1 MAYDLATADLDQ
13 DVSRGEARRPP
24 PGKASMT
31 QRMPASARAI
41 ARAVAAAMNVS
52 PDADA
57 HVDRALGGG
66 GRPLPDGV
74 RGRFERSLGVD
85 LGGVRVH
92 ADGAAATAAAAVGA
106 RAFAFGDDVVMG
118 AGEYNP
124 DTTDGARLLAH
135 EVAHTVQQ
143 RGAAATPQYQ
153 LTTTTPGDAAEVEAD
168 RAADAM
174 LAGDPFAIGAAGP
187 AVARLA
193 RWADGRGAQ
202 AVLAA
207 IARADLP
214 AIRQLILALETARAN
229 NTPAV
234 ALGDRTQPVALADLH
249 ELDARARARFDQLS
263 AQDHATPGPQARDG
277 VPDASLEHGPARAS
291 DDHLGATPAAQA
303 AASSP
308 TTSSAP
314 HGVNAEEHWADVGGS
329 IQMNRVLRENRT
341 PAPGY
346 YYLRKV
352 EVTGVARIQ
361 QRGGASPSLPHD
373 NQNHPGGRQRV
384 EATGIGYNTRTVGQ
398 DNGVSQVRE
407 QVAERYQ
414 VLNRELDLLGHSAVL
429 TGDGGI
435 QATGGTHESTWIG
448 SLGLTGSANLTFTD
462 HDAQGHS
469 GPNSVQ
475 LTVSPELRIIDRG
488 NGTRLPEFMRMRIT
502 AQVDYNRRLSATE
515 RITGRFQLVFTF
527 APGLRAVA
535 WIERTFGQAAAA
547 AVRRT
552 SVSVAEAAA
561 QTTANTAEH
570 AAERGAANAT
580 EQATENAA
588 RRGAVDASERVGGRG
603 ATQATEQALGRGAT
617 EATEHAAL
625 RGGTEAALEGGARVG
640 ARGALA
646 RGAAALGTVAE
657 VLGFLDLPLQVTI
670 WNVWMWQHAWEAGRR
685 DASLARQVQRDLF
698 DCCMSYAQVMTGGT
712 PRGGRPGADGAHAA
726 EGRIAR
732 AVAAGYTREQIF
744 EATRTYQYAGRYGL
758 PAWYQEAYVTMAPRA
773 RAAGAQQQ
781 GFVDVVG
788 AAIDAVDQGGYGY
801 RAFGGW

>member
-13 DVSRGEARRPP
+13 DAALGEARRPP

-92 ADGAAATAAAAVGA
+92 DGGAAATAAAAVGA

-174 LAGDPFAIGAAGP
+174 LAGDPFAIGTTGT

-193 RWADGRGAQ
+193 RWADDRGAQ

-234 ALGDRTQPVALADLH
+234 ELGDRTMPVAIADLH
-249 ELDARARARFDQLS
+249 DLDARARARFDQLS
-263 AQDHATPGPQARDG
+263 AQDHAAPGGQSRDG
-277 VPDASLEHGPARAS
+277 VPDASLDHGPAPASADQPGAHAAGSEGAAHRGGAGVQVRERFRQEFDLMAGSQEFAGGWMLLRSIRVRIEAYDEQNPVASSNRERTQVTVPAATNRRVRAGRPEAPAS
-291 DDHLGATPAAQA
+291 IGAQVELPRFSPGEWHGATDHLQARTNFAPSLSIAREGEIMTGNIGVGTFQVRGRPFSWGPEASFEMPIRLIERARNGSSGAAEWRIAEVRPTFHAGPIQLPGYDTFVRVSLEFSLGPNLPRIRNWLTERGVRAAANAIERRAEQSAVNATEQA
-303 AASSP
+303 AA
-308 TTSSAP
+308 
-314 HGVNAEEHWADVGGS
+314 N
-329 IQMNRVLRENRT
+329 
-341 PAPGY
+341 
-346 YYLRKV
+346 
-352 EVTGVARIQ
+352 
-361 QRGGASPSLPHD
+361 
-373 NQNHPGGRQRV
+373 
-384 EATGIGYNTRTVGQ
+384 
-398 DNGVSQVRE
+398 
-407 QVAERYQ
+407 
-414 VLNRELDLLGHSAVL
+414 
-429 TGDGGI
+429 
-435 QATGGTHESTWIG
+435 
-448 SLGLTGSANLTFTD
+448 
-462 HDAQGHS
+462 
-469 GPNSVQ
+469 
-475 LTVSPELRIIDRG
+475 
-488 NGTRLPEFMRMRIT
+488 
-502 AQVDYNRRLSATE
+502 ATE
-515 RITGRFQLVFTF
+515 D
-527 APGLRAVA
+527 
-535 WIERTFGQAAAA
+535 AAG
-547 AVRRT
+547 
-552 SVSVAEAAA
+552 
-561 QTTANTAEH
+561 
-570 AAERGAANAT
+570 RGAANAA
-580 EQATENAA
+580 EDATENAA
-588 RRGAVDASERVGGRG
+588 RRGAVDASERAGGR
-603 ATQATEQALGRGAT
+603 ALPQATEQPLGRGAT

-625 RGGTEAALEGGARVG
+625 RGGGEAALEGGARAG
-640 ARGALA
+640 ARGVAA
-646 RGAAALGTVAE
+646 RGVAALGAVAE
-657 VLGFLDLPLQVTI
+657 VLGAIDLPLQVTI
-670 WNVWMWQHAWEAGRR
+670 WNVWMWQHAWEAGRH

-712 PRGGRPGADGAHAA
+712 PRGGRPSADGAHAA

-744 EATRTYQYAGRYGL
+744 EATRTYQYAGRHGL

>member
-1 MAYDLATADLDQ
+1 MAHDHATAAIDPDL
-13 DVSRGEARRPP
+13 STTTEARRTP

-41 ARAVAAAMNVS
+41 ARAVAAAMAPA

-57 HVDRALGGG
+57 HVDRALGGAG
-66 GRPLPDGV
+66 QPLPDGV
-74 RGRFERSLGVD
+74 RDRFERSLGVD

-92 ADGAAATAAAAVGA
+92 DGGTAATAAAAVGA

-124 DTTDGARLLAH
+124 DTAEGVHLLAH

-143 RGAAATPQYQ
+143 RGGGATPQYK

-168 RAADAM
+168 RAAAAM
-174 LAGDPFAIGAAGP
+174 VAGDPFAIGAAGTS
-187 AVARLA
+187 VARIA
-193 RWADGRGAQ
+193 RWADDRGAR

-207 IARADLP
+207 IEHADVA

-234 ALGDRTQPVALADLH
+234 ELGDRTQPVAIADLH
-249 ELDARARARFDQLS
+249 ELETRARARFTSLDR
-263 AQDHATPGPQARDG
+263 AAPGSQSRDG
-277 VPDASLEHGPARAS
+277 VPDASLDHGPAPAS
-291 DDHLGATPAAQA
+291 ARTESPPATEAPASSQAAPGATHA
-303 AASSP
+303 AA
-308 TTSSAP
+308 AP
-314 HGVNAEEHWADVGGS
+314 PAEEHWADVGGS
-329 IQMNRVLRENRT
+329 FQVNRVLSENRT
-341 PAPGY
+341 PGPGY
-346 YYLRKV
+346 FYLRKI

-361 QRGGASPSLPHD
+361 QRGGPSPSLPHD
-373 NQNHPGGRQRV
+373 HRNHPGGRQRV
-384 EATGIGYNTRTVGQ
+384 EATGIGYNTRTRGQ
-398 DNGVSQVRE
+398 DNGVSQLRG

-435 QATGGTHESTWIG
+435 QATGGTHSSTWIG
-448 SLGLTGSANLTFTD
+448 SLGLTTSGNLTFTD

-469 GPNSVQ
+469 GPNSLQ

-488 NGTRLPEFMRMRIT
+488 NGTRLPEFMRTRLT

-515 RITGRFQLVFTF
+515 RLTGRIQLVFTI
-527 APGLRAVA
+527 APGLQSLA

-552 SVSVAEAAA
+552 SVSVTEAAA
-561 QTTANTAEH
+561 QTTAN
-570 AAERGAANAT
+570 AAENAT
-580 EQATENAA
+580 ERATANAAENATDNAA
-588 RRGAVDASERVGGRG
+588 RRGAVDASERAGGR
-603 ATQATEQALGRGAT
+603 ALPQATEQSLGRGAT
-617 EATEHAAL
+617 EATERAAL
-625 RGGTEAALEGGARVG
+625 RGGGEAALEGGARVG
-640 ARGALA
+640 ARGVAA
-646 RGAAALGTVAE
+646 RGVAALGAVAE

-670 WNVWMWQHAWEAGRR
+670 WNVWMWQHAWESGQR
-685 DASLARQVQRDLF
+685 DAALARRVQRDLF
-698 DCCMSYAQVMTGGT
+698 DCCMSYAQVMTGGA

-726 EGRIAR
+726 ERRIAR

-744 EATRTYQYAGRYGL
+744 EATRTYQFAGRYGA
-758 PAWYQEAYVTMAPRA
+758 PAWYQQAYVEMAPRA
-773 RAAGAQQQ
+773 RAAAAQQQ
-781 GFVDVVG
+781 GFLDVVG

-801 RAFGGW
+801 RALGGW